1 MAKTKVDFILPSEIV
16 GEATSGLLLGEFNNW
31 DYNFGFPLKKQ
42 KDGSLKTTISLD
54 AGGRFEYR
62 YLLNDGRW
70 VNDSNADQY
79 VHISKYQIENCV
91 IAVPAAKAT
100 ATKKVAAP
108 KKTTA
113 PKKAAAPKK
122 VATAAKATTG
132 SDDLTKVE
140 GIGKKIAELLVK
152 DGITTF
158 ELLGKSTAA
167 KLKKILATAGPRYS
181 IHVPTTWPKQA
192 KLAAAGKWDELKKL
206 QDELN
211 GGK

>member
-1 MAKTKVDFILPSEIV
+1 MAKTKVDFILPKEIA
-16 GEATSGLLLGEFNNW
+16 GEATSGILLGEFNNW

-42 KDGSLKTTISLD
+42 KDGSLKTSISLET
-54 AGGRFEYR
+54 GGRFEYR

-79 VHISKYQIENCV
+79 VHISTYQIENCV
-91 IAVPAAKAT
+91 INIPAD
-100 ATKKVAAP
+100 KKAAP
-108 KKTTA
+108 KAAKKVTA
-113 PKKAAAPKK
+113 PAKKAPVAKK
-122 VATAAKATTG
+122 TVVAKIPTG

-152 DGITTF
+152 DGIATF
-158 ELLGKSTAA
+158 ELLGNCTAA
-167 KLKKILATAGPRYS
+167 KLKTILTAAGPRYS

-192 KLAAAGKWDELKKL
+192 KLAAAGKWNELKKL
-206 QDELN
+206 QDKLD